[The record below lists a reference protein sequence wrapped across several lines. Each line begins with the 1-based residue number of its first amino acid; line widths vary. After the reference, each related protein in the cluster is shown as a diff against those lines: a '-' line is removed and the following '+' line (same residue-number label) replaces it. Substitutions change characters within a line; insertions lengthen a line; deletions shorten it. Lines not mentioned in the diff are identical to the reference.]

1 MDRLHEAP
9 RGLQLWPCGVVDVL
23 IKLNQGGQFCHCW
36 NYFLHRLH
44 TALQESHLGYKEAKL
59 IKPIVSQFKTASRSH
74 QFCLVPI
81 SRQATACPAC
91 LRALQPRQM
100 MDSKLK
106 KYWIL
111 TRPPSVGRQSPEVL
125 EILLSTIRAH
135 MNWEA
140 AWLNVAPALA
150 FHNPA
155 ASFSS
160 CFLVVLM
167 KVEGNRILHLPSDL
181 LEKASKNQTSKGD
194 FCGIDLNAIES
205 EVFSPCTVDPSPS
218 S

>member
-23 IKLNQGGQFCHCW
+23 IKFNQGGQFCHCW

-44 TALQESHLGYKEAKL
+44 TAFRESHLRNFKEAKL

-74 QFCLVPI
+74 QFCLEPI
-81 SRQATACPAC
+81 SRQGTACPAF
-91 LRALQPRQM
+91 LRALQ
-100 MDSKLK
+100 
-106 KYWIL
+106 
-111 TRPPSVGRQSPEVL
+111 PPSVGRQSPEVL

-135 MNWEA
+135 MTWEA
-140 AWLNVAPALA
+140 AWLNVVPALA

-167 KVEGNRILHLPSDL
+167 KVEGNRTLHLPSDL
-181 LEKASKNQTSKGD
+181 LEKAPKNQTSKGD
-194 FCGIDLNAIES
+194 FCGIDLNAIEA
-205 EVFSPCTVDPSPS
+205 EVFSPAK
-218 S
+218 